1 MNGFYSGN
9 ITPDYFIRKESE
21 RKTLKKLGS
30 LCGLALCSYVA
41 IQNMLALI
49 IQAAGLWNEYENNT
63 YFQCGADIIMTFAGV
78 LLPFAVIGIFMR
90 KRSGTEEAVVFER
103 KVSTGNIVL
112 AVVSGTGLC
121 MTANIV
127 SSVFLTVA
135 SLFGFNLTSPDV
147 PMPDGIAGMFLSFIR
162 VVIVAAMAEEIS
174 LRGYVLGNLRKYGD
188 TFAIGVSSVVFA
200 LMHGN
205 LVQAPFALVAGFAI
219 GYFTVKTGTLWTGII
234 IHGLNNFI
242 SIAVSYIMEY
252 LGKDTGTIIYV
263 LIVYGMSFIGVA
275 LGLFYAI
282 GNKNRKLRKSQ
293 SVLSLGEKTAAY
305 FFNIPMIIALIIMI
319 YITSTYVEFGW

>member
-41 IQNMLALI
+41 IQNIIALI
-49 IQAAGLWNEYENNT
+49 IQAAGLWDEYESNT
-63 YFQCGADIIMTFAGV
+63 FFQCGADIIMTFAGV
-78 LLPFAVIGIFMR
+78 LLPFALMGIFM
-90 KRSGTEEAVVFER
+90 KKHSGTEEAVVFER
-103 KVSTGNIVL
+103 KVSIGNMVL
-112 AVVSGTGLC
+112 AVISGTGLC

-127 SSVFLTVA
+127 SSLFLAVA
-135 SLFGFNLTSPDV
+135 TLFGFNLTSPDV
-147 PMPDGIAGMFLSFIR
+147 PMPDGIAGMFLSFVR

-174 LRGYVLGNLRKYGD
+174 LRGYVMGNLRKYGD
-188 TFAIGVSSVVFA
+188 AFAICVSSVVFA

-205 LVQAPFALVAGFAI
+205 LVQAPFALIAGFTI

-252 LGKDTGTIIYV
+252 LGQDTGTIVYA
-263 LIVYGMSFIGVA
+263 LIVYGMSFIGIA
-275 LGLFYAI
+275 FGFYYVYS
-282 GNKNRKLRKSQ
+282 NKERKLQKSQ
-293 SVLSLGEKTAAY
+293 SVLSLSEKTAAY
-305 FFNIPMIIALIIMI
+305 FFNIPMVIALLIMI